1 MCMKIWLIRKI
12 DEIELELKYM
22 KALLIMLQQ
31 VEQATDY
38 SDSDSDSDDE
48 EDIRWSDNIHAICVK
63 CKGHMYYDSR
73 RHKLGD
79 PHYCEECKKSK
90 ERDSDDSIRTDD
102 VKAITD
108 SDDETEEETLL
119 REALEKIIEFKNKN
133 KNI

>member
-1 MCMKIWLIRKI
+1 MKIWLIRKI

-22 KALLIMLQQ
+22 RALLIMLEK
-31 VEQATDY
+31 VEKATDY
-38 SDSDSDSDDE
+38 SDSDSD
-48 EDIRWSDNIHAICVK
+48 N
-63 CKGHMYYDSR
+63 DS
-73 RHKLGD
+73 L
-79 PHYCEECKKSK
+79 
-90 ERDSDDSIRTDD
+90 RTDD